1 MRIQLA
7 TMKDLSKLQLVSDG
21 GEPEYGCNPKQ
32 HMRSNAIVK
41 PSVNEQYFDD
51 DVD

>member
-1 MRIQLA
+1 
-7 TMKDLSKLQLVSDG
+7 MKDLTKLQLVSDG
-21 GEPEYGCNPKQ
+21 GEPEYECNPKQ

-41 PSVNEQYFDD
+41 TVKEQYIDD